1 MRACALLLLIPHT
14 QVCGTPDYFAP
25 ELVEIAQRPE
35 MDGGS
40 FKAMGE
46 ESGPHS
52 IPTLSL
58 LLLSLAS
65 HLTSLSN
72 HSRTP
77 GAGGY
82 GPPLDC
88 WAVGCIVYE
97 LLSGGPP
104 YQARDEEVLFYKISE
119 NQMEFPPEVCV
130 HEQAASRKQRAI
142 STLLQPFSFHTSRT
156 HASLHCP
163 LCRSSAT

>member
-1 MRACALLLLIPHT
+1 MNALHSLSLSSDRLLLCACALLLLIPHT

-46 ESGPHS
+46 ESGPQHNQQHS
-52 IPTLSL
+52 S

-72 HSRTP
+72 HSQAP
-77 GAGGY
+77 
-82 GPPLDC
+82 
-88 WAVGCIVYE
+88 AVTA
-97 LLSGGPP
+97 LLSTAG
-104 YQARDEEVLFYKISE
+104 RS
-119 NQMEFPPEVCV
+119 
-130 HEQAASRKQRAI
+130 AA
-142 STLLQPFSFHTSRT
+142 
-156 HASLHCP
+156 
-163 LCRSSAT
+163 

>member
-1 MRACALLLLIPHT
+1 MPFTLSSDRLLLCACALLLLLIPHT

-52 IPTLSL
+52 NQQHSS

-65 HLTSLSN
+65 HLTSLS
-72 HSRTP
+72 P
-77 GAGGY
+77 
-82 GPPLDC
+82 
-88 WAVGCIVYE
+88 I
-97 LLSGGPP
+97 
-104 YQARDEEVLFYKISE
+104 
-119 NQMEFPPEVCV
+119 
-130 HEQAASRKQRAI
+130 
-142 STLLQPFSFHTSRT
+142 T
-156 HASLHCP
+156 HAHQALAVTGLHSTAG
-163 LCRSSAT
+163 RSAA